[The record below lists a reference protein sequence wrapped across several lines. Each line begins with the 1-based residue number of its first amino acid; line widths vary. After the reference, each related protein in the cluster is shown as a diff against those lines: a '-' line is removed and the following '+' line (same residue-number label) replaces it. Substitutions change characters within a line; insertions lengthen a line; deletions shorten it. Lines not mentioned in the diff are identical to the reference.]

1 MTIML
6 CEKCKKKKATVFYNE
21 NLGGK
26 TRSCSLCADCAETMR
41 RTGELEDVRIPS
53 ASSAFGC
60 SESAMFGN
68 LCGITVPHNIAAVR
82 TCPVCASTLAGIAES
97 GSVGCAACYKT
108 FLDEISGSLHA
119 LPEST
124 PYPGRTPR
132 HYRLRRE
139 REARAALLREQMK
152 QAVLAEDFETA
163 ALLRDQIHT
172 LRSQNA
178 S

>member
-1 MTIML
+1 ML

-41 RTGELEDVRIPS
+41 RTGELEDVRIPA

-68 LCGITVPHNIAAVR
+68 LCGITVPHNIAAV
-82 TCPVCASTLAGIAES
+82 CASTLAGIAES

-108 FLDEISGSLHA
+108 FRDEISGSLHA

-124 PYPGRTPR
+124 PYPGRMPR
-132 HYRLRRE
+132 GFRLRRE

-172 LRSQNA
+172 LKAQNA

>member
-1 MTIML
+1 ML
-6 CEKCKKKKATVFYNE
+6 CETCKKKKATVFYNE

-26 TRSCSLCADCAETMR
+26 TRSCSLCADCAEILR
-41 RTGELEDVRIPS
+41 RTGEPQDVRVPA
-53 ASSAFGC
+53 ASSGFGC
-60 SESAMFGN
+60 SENAMFAS

-82 TCPVCASTLAGIAES
+82 TCPVCASALAGIAES

-108 FLDEISGSLHA
+108 FREEITGALHA
-119 LPEST
+119 LPEGA

-132 HYRLRRE
+132 NYRLRRE
-139 REARAALLREQMK
+139 REARAALLAQQMK

-172 LRSQNA
+172 LKAQNQ
-178 S
+178 

>member
-1 MTIML
+1 ML

-26 TRSCSLCADCAETMR
+26 TRSCSLCADCAESAR
-41 RTGELEDVRIPS
+41 RTGELEDVHLS
-53 ASSAFGC
+53 SVGSAFGC

-82 TCPVCASTLAGIAES
+82 TCPVCSSTLAGIAES
-97 GSVGCAACYKT
+97 GSMGCSACYKT
-108 FLDEISGSLHA
+108 FLDEISGAVHA
-119 LPEST
+119 LPNGAA
-124 PYPGRTPR
+124 YPGRMPR
-132 HYRLRRE
+132 KFRQRRE
-139 REARAALLREQMK
+139 REARAALLRDQMK

-172 LRSQNA
+172 LRAQD
-178 S
+178 

>member
-1 MTIML
+1 ML

-82 TCPVCASTLAGIAES
+82 TCPVCSSTLAGIAES

>member
-1 MTIML
+1 ML

-26 TRSCSLCADCAETMR
+26 TRSCSLCAECADTMR
-41 RTGELEDVRIPS
+41 RTGELEDVRIPT
-53 ASSAFGC
+53 ASS
-60 SESAMFGN
+60 N

-82 TCPVCASTLAGIAES
+82 TCPVCAAALASIAES

-108 FLDEISGSLHA
+108 FREEISGALHA
-119 LPEST
+119 LPEGT

-132 HYRLRRE
+132 NFRLRRE
-139 REARAALLREQMK
+139 REARAALLAEQMK
-152 QAVLAEDFETA
+152 QAVLTEDFETA

-172 LRSQNA
+172 LRAQNQ
-178 S
+178 